1 MKEYSVSYKNL
12 TRKMKEVYKDRKRN
26 ARNITSFVR
35 SETIRIETFHELVME
50 IAELSYKNPE
60 VMLFY
65 RGQNKN
71 HVKTKYSTLYPTIYR
86 STNKR
91 EIDFEFK
98 ILEKSA
104 SKLIKE
110 IEQNESIDNDEITEI
125 KKIKL
130 LQYSILQH
138 YEVCKTP
145 LLDLTQSLKVAC
157 SFAVLNNEEKIGY
170 IYVLA
175 LPYIKGRISV
185 DSEDYITNVR
195 LLSISCS
202 ASKRPFFQEGY
213 LVQTEFTSD
222 SDIEKGDLDFN
233 RRIVAIY
240 EFKDDKT
247 FWQSENPISVKNL
260 YPDNDIMKD
269 ICSKIESEKFYLDNN
284 LVDKKLIG
292 DFLTLW
298 NKLEKLVRFESKNN
312 NFWSGLLYLLKGKD
326 KKYEKNMK
334 DIDRLRRFRNKLVH
348 GTDEISDEEIN
359 NEIKSLEEILKKLSV
374 KYW

>member
-1 MKEYSVSYKNL
+1 M
-12 TRKMKEVYKDRKRN
+12 
-26 ARNITSFVR
+26 
-35 SETIRIETFHELVME
+35 
-50 IAELSYKNPE
+50 
-60 VMLFY
+60 
-65 RGQNKN
+65 
-71 HVKTKYSTLYPTIYR
+71 
-86 STNKR
+86 
-91 EIDFEFK
+91 
-98 ILEKSA
+98 
-104 SKLIKE
+104 
-110 IEQNESIDNDEITEI
+110 
-125 KKIKL
+125 
-130 LQYSILQH
+130 QH

-247 FWQSENPISVKNL
+247 FWESENPISVKNL

-269 ICSKIESEKFYLDNN
+269 ICSKIESEKFYLYNN

-312 NFWSGLLYLLKGKD
+312 NFWNGLLYLSKDKD
-326 KKYEKNMK
+326 KKYEKNIK
-334 DIDRLRRFRNKLVH
+334 EINRLRRFRNKLVH
-348 GTDEISDEEIN
+348 GTDKISDEEVN
-359 NEIKSLEEILKKLSV
+359 NEIKSLEEILKKSSV
-374 KYW
+374 KY

>member
-12 TRKMKEVYKDRKRN
+12 TRKMKEIYKDSKRN
-26 ARNITSFVR
+26 SRNITSFVR
-35 SETIRIETFHELVME
+35 STTIRIKTFHELVME

-65 RGQNKN
+65 RGQIKN

-86 STNKR
+86 SNNKR
-91 EIDFEFK
+91 DIDFEFK
-98 ILEKSA
+98 ILEESA
-104 SKLIKE
+104 SKLIDE

-185 DSEDYITNVR
+185 DSENYITNVR

-240 EFKDDKT
+240 EFKDDEK
-247 FWQSENPISVKNL
+247 FWESENPISIKNL

-284 LVDKKLIG
+284 LVDKRLIG

-298 NKLEKLVRFESKNN
+298 NKLEKSVRDETKNN
-312 NFWSGLLYLLKGKD
+312 NFWSGFLYLSKGKD
-326 KKYEKNMK
+326 KKYEKNIK
-334 DIDRLRRFRNKLVH
+334 DIDRLRRFRNKLIH
-348 GTDEISDEEIN
+348 ETDKISEEEVN
-359 NEIKSLEEILKKLSV
+359 NELKSLREILKKLSI
-374 KYW
+374 KY

>member
-12 TRKMKEVYKDRKRN
+12 TRKMKEIYKDSKRN
-26 ARNITSFVR
+26 SRNITSFVR
-35 SETIRIETFHELVME
+35 STTIRIKTFHELVME

-65 RGQNKN
+65 RGQIKN

-86 STNKR
+86 SNNKR
-91 EIDFEFK
+91 DIDFEFK
-98 ILEKSA
+98 ILEESA
-104 SKLIKE
+104 SKLIDE

-185 DSEDYITNVR
+185 DSENYITNVR

-247 FWQSENPISVKNL
+247 FWESENPISVTNL

-292 DFLTLW
+292 DYLTLW
-298 NKLEKLVRFESKNN
+298 NKLEKFVRAETKNN
-312 NFWSGLLYLLKGKD
+312 NFWSGFLYLSKGKD
-326 KKYEKNMK
+326 KKYEKNIK

-348 GTDEISDEEIN
+348 GTDKISDEEVN
-359 NEIKSLEEILKKLSV
+359 KEIKSLREILKKLSI
-374 KYW
+374 KY